1 MLFDITHVNLNAG
14 IGLRLVY
21 SAHVHMYMYLSS
33 NIQVA
38 GLVLW
43 EDGEE
48 LSDTE
53 VEIIGH
59 FLLRSWEPSIVG
71 VAETSTNLNQTET
84 GHFYGMLVQTNIMY
98 MYMYIA

>member
-1 MLFDITHVNLNAG
+1 
-14 IGLRLVY
+14 
-21 SAHVHMYMYLSS
+21 MYLSS

-59 FLLRSWEPSIVG
+59 FFLRSWEPSIVG
-71 VAETSTNLNQTET
+71 EAETSTNLNQTET
-84 GHFYGMLVQTNIMY
+84 GHFYGMLVQTNTMY
-98 MYMYIA
+98 MYMYVA